1 MIMRKIFHF
10 LLILLFLATNNL
22 LGQEVLKSEFK
33 YKIINEDF
41 SSKEHDF
48 PIVRENENYFI
59 IDENEYLIIREN
71 NDSEYAI
78 ILDESLTENSYLKT
92 SLRLGPSKNDNS
104 SIGII
109 SRANNNFSQA
119 LVIEINKEGRYRI
132 KQLDNS
138 NYIYFTGNKKR
149 HGWVRNKAI
158 NKEDEYNTLEIIDRK
173 DKIIIKINNHFICEF
188 KSDLTQKGYSGILIG
203 PDTKARIKYFN
214 LNSDKTKDTK
224 IEITQENLKNTN
236 KKSKNEFSDLDY
248 KFDIDQEYL
257 EKLERSLEEGI
268 DSLETKIEE
277 QEKIIKNLK
286 SKNSKID
293 NSNTIK
299 DLKIKLEAVKNQLKT
314 KEEEQEKIIL
324 SLKKDLD
331 KNNTSSQQ
339 INELNKQIKEKDQEI
354 LSLNT
359 KLADSKHNDKYE
371 KESEKIIKLEREIKK
386 QKLKNESNIIELAKL
401 KTDHNKIK
409 LENSKFSSLINQLNS
424 EISEQKETNTY
435 LKEIFVYKDFK
446 LNGVNPSEIKI
457 TKAKETTTKEIIKK
471 IINTDSKYTI
481 QMGVFMNNNNR
492 FYDLENINIVI
503 VNQTYKYFYGNFDEL
518 NDASEAL
525 QKLKKQGYKNIL
537 ITKKS
542 NK

>member
-1 MIMRKIFHF
+1 MRKILHF
-10 LLILLFLATNNL
+10 LLILLLLTTNNL
-22 LGQEVLKSEFK
+22 LGQNTVENKFK
-33 YKIINEDF
+33 YKVINEDF

-71 NDSEYAI
+71 NNSEYAI

-92 SLRLGPSKNDNS
+92 SLRLGPSKNNNS

-119 LVIEINKEGRYRI
+119 LVVEINKEGRYRI
-132 KQLDNS
+132 KQLNNS
-138 NYIYFTGNKKR
+138 NYIYFTGNKKK

-158 NKEDEYNTLEIIDRK
+158 NKENEYNTLEIIDRK

-188 KSDLTQKGYSGILIG
+188 KSDLTQKGYSGVLIG

-214 LNSDKTKDTK
+214 LNSDKERDPK
-224 IEITQENLKNTN
+224 IEITQENLKE
-236 KKSKNEFSDLDY
+236 SK
-248 KFDIDQEYL
+248 IA
-257 EKLERSLEEGI
+257 
-268 DSLETKIEE
+268 E
-277 QEKIIKNLK
+277 QEEIIKNIK
-286 SKNSKID
+286 SENSKID
-293 NSNTIK
+293 NNTVN
-299 DLKIKLEAVKNQLKT
+299 DLKTKLEAAQNQLKT
-314 KEEEQEKIIL
+314 KEEEQKKIIL
-324 SLKKDLD
+324 SLKEDLD
-331 KNNTSSQQ
+331 KNNISYQQ
-339 INELNKQIKEKDQEI
+339 IDELNKQIKEKDQEI

-359 KLADSKHNDKYE
+359 RLAGSKHNDQLEKEINSKNLKKISSLEETLRNKNLEITKTTNNYKKTIKQTE
-371 KESEKIIKLEREIKK
+371 KESEKIIELKREIKK
-386 QKLKNESNIIELAKL
+386 EKLKNETNIKELTKL
-401 KTDHNKIK
+401 KTDHNNIK

-424 EISEQKETNTY
+424 EITEQKEVNNY

-457 TKAKETTTKEIIKK
+457 TRVKETTNKEIIKQ
-471 IINTDSKYTI
+471 IINIDSIYTI

-492 FYDLENINIVI
+492 FNDLENINII
-503 VNQTYKYFYGNFDEL
+503 IKNQTYKYFYGSFDEL

-525 QKLKKQGYKNIL
+525 QELRKKGYKNIL
-537 ITKKS
+537 ITKQS

>member
-257 EKLERSLEEGI
+257 EKLGKSLEEGI

>member
-1 MIMRKIFHF
+1 MRKIFHF

-214 LNSDKTKDTK
+214 LNSDKTRDTK

-257 EKLERSLEEGI
+257 EKSEKSLEEGI
-268 DSLETKIEE
+268 DSLKTKIEE

-492 FYDLENINIVI
+492 FYNLENINIVI

>member
-1 MIMRKIFHF
+1 MRKIFHF
-10 LLILLFLATNNL
+10 LLILLLLATNNL

-257 EKLERSLEEGI
+257 EKLGKSLEEGI

>member
-1 MIMRKIFHF
+1 MRKIFHF

-525 QKLKKQGYKNIL
+525 QKLKQQGYKNIL